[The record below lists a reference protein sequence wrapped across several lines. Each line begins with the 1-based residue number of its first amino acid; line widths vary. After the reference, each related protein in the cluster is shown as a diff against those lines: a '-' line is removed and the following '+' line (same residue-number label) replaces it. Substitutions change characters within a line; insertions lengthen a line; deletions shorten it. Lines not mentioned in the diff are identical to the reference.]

1 MEVKIK
7 QKVQRDEKPS
17 LINRTGY
24 SFVSWEERRDNLQMP
39 IWVKATSKWLLNVRR
54 I

>member
-7 QKVQRDEKPS
+7 QKVQIDEKLN

-24 SFVSWEERRDNLQMP
+24 SFVSWEEKKGGTIYKCP
-39 IWVKATSKWLLNVRR
+39 HG
-54 I
+54 